1 MSLSRK
7 QLKISRKRQRELN
20 RLRARAE
27 ELLNH
32 QREVIGHAGNVAQ
45 EAGRQVKHLNS
56 ELVMPRVNDLIDDA
70 RPVVNR
76 RLAQAQRAADKAR
89 IVAAP
94 VLAAALAGTVRS
106 LERVENSEAAR
117 QVRSFGEQ
125 RGLIRPAKKK
135 RCRSG
140 RSVALGLGAAAAA
153 VVGYALWQAFR
164 SDDELWVAPGDN

>member
-32 QREVIGHAGNVAQ
+32 QREVLGHAGAVAQ

-76 RLAQAQRAADKAR
+76 RLAQAQQAADRAR

-106 LERVENSEAAR
+106 LERVENSDAAH
-117 QVRSFGEQ
+117 QVRRFGEQ

-135 RCRSG
+135 RRSG
-140 RSVALGLGAAAAA
+140 SALALCVGAAAAA

>member
-32 QREVIGHAGNVAQ
+32 QREVFGHAGNVAQ

-56 ELVMPRVNDLIDDA
+56 ELVMPRVNELMDDA

-76 RLAQAQRAADKAR
+76 RLAQAQRAADRAR
-89 IVAAP
+89 VVAAP
-94 VLAAALAGTVRS
+94 VLAAALAGTVRN

-135 RCRSG
+135 RRCGSG
-140 RSVALGLGAAAAA
+140 VALGLGAAAAA

-164 SDDELWVAPGDN
+164 SDDELWVAPADN